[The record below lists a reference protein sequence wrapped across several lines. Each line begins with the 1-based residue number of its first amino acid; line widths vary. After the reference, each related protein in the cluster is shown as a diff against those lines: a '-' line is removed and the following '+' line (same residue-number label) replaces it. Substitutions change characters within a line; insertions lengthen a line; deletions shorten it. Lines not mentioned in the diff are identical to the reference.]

1 MQLSKLQADAP
12 GFKSCLHEYTMVPG
26 LHKFLIDSLP
36 PSITSTSQVLDIG
49 AGAGAW
55 IERLGAS
62 GFQNLYGIDKDAQRF
77 QATKGHFIA
86 ANLDYEDSILPGKAF
101 DLITSIEVI
110 EHLENPGR
118 LFYHG
123 SKLLA
128 TDGYFLLTTPNLHS
142 VLCRLRLLLT
152 GNLRQ
157 FDAKGEP
164 THIYPVFLTPLERL
178 LDIHGLEVVET
189 WTFPETKTVTSR
201 PALKLLS
208 SIITLFIRDD
218 LPGDILCLLIRKK
231 PDTHGL

>member
-1 MQLSKLQADAP
+1 MQISDSQI
-12 GFKSCLHEYTMVPG
+12 GTSCSEPYLHEYTMVPG

-36 PSITSTSQVLDIG
+36 DSIMHSSQILDIG

-55 IERLGAS
+55 IERLGNS
-62 GFQNLYGIDKDAQRF
+62 GFQNLYGIDKDPQRF
-77 QATKGHFIA
+77 QATKGQFIT
-86 ANLDYEDSILPGKAF
+86 ANLDYQDTILPDQTF

-118 LFYHG
+118 LFYHV

-128 TDGYFLLTTPNLHS
+128 SDGYFLLTTPNLHS
-142 VLCRLRLLLT
+142 VICRLRLLLA

-164 THIYPVFLTPLERL
+164 THIYPVFLTPLQRL
-178 LDIHGLEVVET
+178 LSLHDLEIVKT
-189 WTFPETKTVTSR
+189 WTFPETTTVTSR
-201 PALKLLS
+201 PAFKLLS
-208 SIITLFIRDD
+208 SIVTLFIRDD

-231 PDTHGL
+231 LEPHG

>member
-1 MQLSKLQADAP
+1 MQLSDSQADLQVSKP
-12 GFKSCLHEYTMVPG
+12 SLHEYTMVPG

-36 PSITSTSQVLDIG
+36 TSIMHNSQILDIG

-55 IERLGAS
+55 MERLGAS
-62 GFQNLYGIDKDAQRF
+62 GFQNLYGIDKDLKRF
-77 QATKGHFIA
+77 QATNGQFIA
-86 ANLDYEDSILPGKAF
+86 ANLDYEDAILPDKTF

-118 LFYHG
+118 LFYHV

-128 TDGYFLLTTPNLHS
+128 SDGYFLLTTPNLHS
-142 VLCRLRLLLT
+142 VVCLLRLLLT

-164 THIYPVFLTPLERL
+164 THIYPVFLTPLKRL
-178 LDIHGLEVVET
+178 LDIHELEIVKT
-189 WTFPETKTVTSR
+189 WTFPETATVTSR
-201 PALKLLS
+201 PIFKLIS
-208 SIITLFIRDD
+208 SLVALFIYDE

-231 PDTHGL
+231 PTP